1 MMQHKGK
8 LKEKV
13 FIFDFD
19 GTIIDSI
26 DDIVFILSE
35 YIPNLTR
42 NSLRQILVDVYI
54 RHSTSAFFKMFY
66 AEILILLHVNQVLKN
81 IDEDTD
87 KLPLIHDIQNVLID
101 LHKNG
106 VKLFIVSS
114 NFTKN
119 IQDYLISK
127 NLDFFERVEGIGIIF
142 GKARHIKAIANT
154 YSNSDIYYIGDDIRD
169 VLAAKKACVKSV
181 AVTWGLSTE
190 DDFQYVDPDYIV
202 DRPTDLLRI

>member
-1 MMQHKGK
+1 MQHKGK

-26 DDIVFILSE
+26 DDIVFILSK

-42 NSLRQILVDVYI
+42 NTLRQILVDVYI
-54 RHSTSAFFKMFY
+54 RHSTSALFKMFY
-66 AEILILLHVNQVLKN
+66 AEILIFLHVNQVLKN
-81 IDEDTD
+81 IVEDTG
-87 KLPLIHDIQNVLID
+87 KLPLIHDIQDVLID

-106 VKLFIVSS
+106 VKLFVVSS

-127 NLDFFERVEGIGIIF
+127 NLDVFERVEGIGIIF
-142 GKARHIKAIANT
+142 GKARYIKAIANT
-154 YSNSDIYYIGDDIRD
+154 YSDSDIYYIGDDIRD

-181 AVTWGLSTE
+181 AVTWGLSTKE
-190 DDFQYVDPDYIV
+190 DFQYVDPDYIV
-202 DRPTDLLRI
+202 DQPTDLLRI